1 MAWVEVGGR
10 EIREAGG
17 PAGECEDADKGRQD
31 GDRFRDLRAAR
42 TFQYYGS
49 QVPLRRGLLQSGD

>member
-1 MAWVEVGGR
+1 MKL
-10 EIREAGG
+10 GG

-42 TFQYYGS
+42 TFQYCAS

>member
-1 MAWVEVGGR
+1 MKL
-10 EIREAGG
+10 GG
-17 PAGECEDADKGRQD
+17 PAGEYEDADKGRQD

-42 TFQYYGS
+42 TFQYCAS